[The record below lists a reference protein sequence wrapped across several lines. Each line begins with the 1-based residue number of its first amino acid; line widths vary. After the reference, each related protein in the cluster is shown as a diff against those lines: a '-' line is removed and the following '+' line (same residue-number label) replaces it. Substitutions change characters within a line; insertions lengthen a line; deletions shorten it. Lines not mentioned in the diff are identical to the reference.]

1 MTKLTKFAEKTF
13 MIVII
18 NNGYKK
24 LENRLLECIK
34 CFDSEGENFI
44 IGKRNTIKLFEV
56 DEKIIN
62 IKSFKKPHLINKIA
76 YKYFRKSK
84 ARRSFEYANILLE
97 KNICN
102 AI

>member
-44 IGKRNTIKLFEV
+44 IGKRNTIKLFELN
-56 DEKIIN
+56 DKIQNETIL
-62 IKSFKKPHLINKIA
+62 KKTIRVVKGIDQYL
-76 YKYFRKSK
+76 
-84 ARRSFEYANILLE
+84 
-97 KNICN
+97 
-102 AI
+102 

>member
-62 IKSFKKPHLINKIA
+62 IKSCFLELSINI
-76 YKYFRKSK
+76 
-84 ARRSFEYANILLE
+84 
-97 KNICN
+97 
-102 AI
+102 

>member
-56 DEKIIN
+56 DEKIII
-62 IKSFKKPHLINKIA
+62 IKGSIKIELDSDTP
-76 YKYFRKSK
+76 YQSIEPLLKS
-84 ARRSFEYANILLE
+84 LL
-97 KNICN
+97 
-102 AI
+102 